1 MDGIKSYLGEL
12 NMGPVL
18 FFMPGVIVYCAI
30 AAAIGA
36 TGAFFYLRKKGV
48 ITVAKAAP
56 AAATDPIVIGLREN
70 AALFGQLYE
79 AMYLV
84 SKGRSAK
91 LRTGFAAW
99 NNRIDTLDDDSEF
112 VIAFREE
119 FGDYEDWKDKK
130 AVRKAGKLV
139 KAFKKAGIVRSKDV
153 SVFAEDDFAEK
164 YNVVGGVVE
173 DGEELDVIAP
183 FWSVDGEVIE
193 KGVVR

>member
-1 MDGIKSYLGEL
+1 M
-12 NMGPVL
+12 VL
-18 FFMPGVIVYCAI
+18 FFMSDVIVACVI
-30 AAAIGA
+30 AAAVGA

-48 ITVAKAAP
+48 ITISKAAAQP
-56 AAATDPIVIGLREN
+56 VDPIVIGLRDN
-70 AALFGQLYE
+70 ATLFGQLYE

-91 LRTGFAAW
+91 VRTSFAAW
-99 NNRIDTLDDDSEF
+99 NTRVDALDEDSEF

-130 AVRKAGKLV
+130 AVKKAGKLV
-139 KAFKKAGIVRSKDV
+139 KFFKKAGIVRSKDA

-173 DGEELDVIAP
+173 EGEELDVLSP
-183 FWSVDGEVIE
+183 FWSFDGDVIE
-193 KGVVR
+193 KGVAR